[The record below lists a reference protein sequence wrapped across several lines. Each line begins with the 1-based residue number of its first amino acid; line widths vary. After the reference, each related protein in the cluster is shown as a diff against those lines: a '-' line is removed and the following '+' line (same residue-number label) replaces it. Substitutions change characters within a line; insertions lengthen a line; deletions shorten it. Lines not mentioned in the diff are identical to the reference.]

1 MVDNEVVLQI
11 SNASHN
17 SHNNMCLQI
26 IDDQIIPLTLG

>member
-11 SNASHN
+11 SNA

-26 IDDQIIPLTLG
+26 IDDQIIPLTFG